1 MHKYNKLFFSVL
13 IFLIACKGSK
23 SPGDII
29 NQERMTGLLTE
40 IHIADGSMYNTMQMP
55 DTLYK
60 YGTAKYL
67 VIFKKYHTDS
77 VEFRKSFKYYSAHPD
92 LLASIYEQITT
103 NLKQKSDSINKIN
116 QLQMQKDYK
125 RRNDSLNNLPK
136 TAPKHPVSPPQP
148 ALQNPKQNFNQRKP
162 KRHVVPV
169 P

>member
-40 IHIADGSMYNTMQMP
+40 IHIADGSMYNTMQLP

-60 YGTAKYL
+60 YGTSKYL
-67 VIFKKYHTDS
+67 VIFKKYQTDS
-77 VEFRKSFKYYSAHPD
+77 VEFRRSFKYYSAHPD
-92 LLASIYEQITT
+92 ILATIYEQITT

-116 QLQMQKDYK
+116 QLQMQKDFK

-136 TAPKHPVSPPQP
+136 TAPNHPVSPPQP
-148 ALQNPKQNFNQRKP
+148 ALQNPKQNFNQHKP